1 MEKRTMKTLA
11 RFAVVITMTVI
22 SCSAYAQR
30 TIDFTQPLKS
40 LDGNLMLK
48 DAKQPWTLSD
58 IAVGAL
64 TAQFKDED
72 TLPGSKKF
80 ELYELARK
88 VFNNNSCA
96 LSAEQI
102 ALLKDR
108 IGKAWSTAF
117 VGPAY
122 ILLDPNSAGQ
132 ELTSP
137 ADKK

>member
-1 MEKRTMKTLA
+1 MEKCTMKTLA
-11 RFAVVITMTVI
+11 RLAVVLAMTVV
-22 SCSAYAQR
+22 SLSAYAQR
-30 TIDFTQPLKS
+30 TIDFTQPLKA
-40 LDGNLMLK
+40 LDGNPMLK
-48 DAKQPWTLSD
+48 DGKEPWTLSD

-80 ELYELARK
+80 GNYELARK
-88 VFNNNSCA
+88 VYMNKSCS
-96 LSAEQI
+96 LSAEEI
-102 ALLKDR
+102 ATLKER

-122 ILLDPNSAGQ
+122 LMLDPNSAGQ
-132 ELTSP
+132 EVPSP